1 MQARNQLLKGPA
13 SLPAQVDAI
22 NCYSHTDL
30 EVSPTLFFEFHGSP
44 AAVQEAAEAAGML
57 NDLGRGRLRAVLC
70 ASSQVRAC
78 GPSPAT
84 AVPPS
89 RGLQAMQHGRA
100 VSSRRHAPGPRPAWP
115 VMLLVEILAPSLPP
129 QTRAGTIAA
138 DCGGSDFRWA
148 GGWAAQSVPAAA
160 APARGDCST
169 PGVTAALPTRTP
181 TRWLTAQHSCPCL
194 PS

>member
-1 MQARNQLLKGPA
+1 MPSTATAIPTCK
-13 SLPAQVDAI
+13 SLPPCSSSSMAAQQQSRRRRRQQA
-22 NCYSHTDL
+22 CL
-30 EVSPTLFFEFHGSP
+30 
-44 AAVQEAAEAAGML
+44 ML
-57 NDLGRGRLRAVLC
+57 WGRGRLRAVLC

-78 GPSPAT
+78 GPSPAA

-100 VSSRRHAPGPRPAWP
+100 VSSRRHDPGPRPAWP
-115 VMLLVEILAPSLPP
+115 VMLLVDFLPHSLPP

-148 GGWAAQSVPAAA
+148 GGWAAQSVPAAD
-160 APARGDCST
+160 APARDDCST